1 MNVQPD
7 NNNNNTTGYCSE
19 HLNCLAAVGRDPESI
34 IIIIVN

>member
-1 MNVQPD
+1 MNVQPN

-19 HLNCLAAVGRDPESI
+19 HLNCVAAVGSELKSI